1 MVVATVWEVSDV
13 HQDFSPQDPICIT
26 TCTMEIV
33 AMETTSLENK
43 AEHQILLVN
52 SQVSQSSISAWCVCV
67 RVRVRVRVITCV
79 YCTNDVVP
87 CAEKPVSLDTFLKRL
102 PANVLKNGRIINV
115 RSDIEK
121 QMNVRA
127 RAMQKA

>member
-1 MVVATVWEVSDV
+1 MVVATVWEVSAV
-13 HQDFSPQDPICIT
+13 HQDFFPQHPICIT

-43 AEHQILLVN
+43 AEHQTLLVN
-52 SQVSQSSISAWCVCV
+52 SQVRQSSISAWYVV
-67 RVRVRVRVITCV
+67 TCV

-102 PANVLKNGRIINV
+102 PANVLKNGRVINI